1 MQVLLVFLGGGIGAA
16 CRYAVSLAAARLYG
30 DGFPWGTLWVNLAG
44 CFLIGLAFALGVERA
59 VISPQVRLLFVT
71 GFLGGLTTF
80 SSYGIES
87 VSLARDAQ
95 WASGLAN
102 IAANNVGGLLLVLAG
117 LWTGR
122 QL

>member
-1 MQVLLVFLGGGIGAA
+1 MQLLLVFLGGGVGAA
-16 CRYAVSLAAARLYG
+16 CRYILSLAAARIYG
-30 DGFPWGTLWVNLAG
+30 DSFPWGTLGVNFAG
-44 CFLIGLAFALGVERA
+44 CFLIGLVFALGVERA
-59 VISPQVRLLFVT
+59 AISPEFRLLLVT

-80 SSYGIES
+80 SSYGIETIGL
-87 VSLARDAQ
+87 VRDAQ

-117 LWTGR
+117 LWIGR